1 MIYDMNDFDSV
12 IESMPLAIPALFLMM
27 NDDERAQFKAIL
39 ESVCARND
47 LRKGYFSEWM
57 RAIIA
62 EADAVQ
68 ARINIERGGA
78 DEQRGNN
85 QADS

>member
-1 MIYDMNDFDSV
+1 MTYDMNDFDSI
-12 IESMPLAIPALFLMM
+12 IEAMPLAIPALFLMM
-27 NDDERAQFKAIL
+27 NDEERAQFRAIL
-39 ESVCARND
+39 ESICASYE
-47 LRKGYFSEWM
+47 LRKPWFSEWM

-68 ARINIERGGA
+68 ARISIERGGA